1 MPASATAGMHI
12 SPRVWAK
19 EEVEEARRRPKV
31 AKAILR
37 ERDMVHLFLLQ
48 GLIGK
53 ATVSGL
59 G

>member
-1 MPASATAGMHI
+1 MHI